1 MMNLVIRSQDKTCL
15 HKCNVLTIE
24 KCVIDGYGHYW
35 EVDSFC
41 IDEKDIKYCIY
52 GDRNLLGIYS
62 SEEKAVK
69 VLDEIE
75 KVFFENIIYKMP
87 TDEEVEGWP

>member
-1 MMNLVIRSQDKTCL
+1 MMNLVVRSQDKTRL

-24 KCVIDGYGHYW
+24 KCVIDEHGHYW
-35 EVDSFC
+35 EVDSFF
-41 IDEKDIKYCIY
+41 INETDIKHCIY
-52 GDRNLLGIYS
+52 GGNCVLGSYS

-69 VLDEIE
+69 VLDEME

>member
-1 MMNLVIRSQDKTCL
+1 MMNLVVRSQDKTQL
-15 HKCNVLTIE
+15 HKCDVLTIE
-24 KCVIDGYGHYW
+24 KCVIDEYGNYW
-35 EVDSFC
+35 EVDSRLV
-41 IDEKDIKYCIY
+41 DETAIKHCIY
-52 GDRNLLGIYS
+52 GENGVLGSYS

-69 VLDEIE
+69 VLNEME